1 MVPNPAWQCPTEPPV
16 RVCGGEHGA
25 GGAGGRPGCGLYPG
39 GLLLRHPT
47 QTAVELQMLPSRQ
60 QLRDGIKLRAVP
72 HVLMDSLQVGE
83 HAAGWDMVSTLWDE
97 GQAAG
102 TRDKLRG
109 QG

>member
-1 MVPNPAWQCPTEPPV
+1 M
-16 RVCGGEHGA
+16 CGGEDGA
-25 GGAGGRPGCGLYPG
+25 GEAGGRLGCGLYPG
-39 GLLLRHPT
+39 GLLLWHPT
-47 QTAVELQMLPSRQ
+47 QTAVELQMLPPRQ
-60 QLRDGIKLRAVP
+60 QLRDGIKLWAVP

-83 HAAGWDMVSTLWDE
+83 HAAGWDMVSTLRDK